1 MFLVSTATLK
11 YALIF
16 LRHSHR
22 CYIIAWL
29 YYLLS
34 SVCASFDGLGS
45 IARSQ
50 EYQKNKVKHVL
61 SCLAGFL
68 FIPHSLI
75 VNMQTNCFSCFSVGS
90 FLETI

>member
-1 MFLVSTATLK
+1 MVILSVELS
-11 YALIF
+11 
-16 LRHSHR
+16 LRQ
-22 CYIIAWL
+22 
-29 YYLLS
+29 
-34 SVCASFDGLGS
+34 FDGLGS

-75 VNMQTNCFSCFSVGS
+75 VNMQTAFHALVWAPS
-90 FLETI
+90 